1 MLRRLDAERSFAAL
15 ILDMD
20 GLMLDTEVV
29 EFRAWQRAAEDFG
42 WSISAEQYAQLLG
55 RTARDGWAV
64 MTAWWEERPASR
76 GSLTAIQDRAADYAG
91 AETVAVKKGLFALL
105 DWVEREKVPVAV
117 ASSSPHATVTARLR
131 EAGAE
136 KAVDVIVGGDD
147 VAHGKPAPDIF
158 LAAARR
164 LGCEPRVCV
173 VVEDSDSGIT
183 AAAAAGMTPFL
194 VPDSS
199 MPRVIPAAVRAR
211 AYRICESLAEVLDI
225 LSAAPVALGRRSRG
239 HPASSPGR
247 KPRPVPAEPACSL
260 VCVSS

>member
-1 MLRRLDAERSFAAL
+1 MLRHLDAERSFAAL

-42 WSISAEQYAQLLG
+42 WSISQEQYALLIG
-55 RTARDGWAV
+55 RTNQDCWTL

-76 GSLTAIQDRAADYAG
+76 GRLTAIRDRAADYAG
-91 AETVAVKKGLFALL
+91 AETITAKKGLFALL
-105 DWVEREKVPVAV
+105 DWVKRADVPVAV
-117 ASSSPHATVTARLR
+117 ASSSARATVTARLQ
-131 EAGAE
+131 EAGAD
-136 KAVDVIVGGDD
+136 KAVDVIVGGDEVD
-147 VAHGKPAPDIF
+147 HGKPAPDIF
-158 LAAARR
+158 LEAARR
-164 LGCEPRVCV
+164 LGCEPRACV

-211 AYRICESLAEVLDI
+211 AYRICQSLAEVLDI
-225 LSAAPVALGRRSRG
+225 LSAAADKS
-239 HPASSPGR
+239 
-247 KPRPVPAEPACSL
+247 
-260 VCVSS
+260 

>member
-64 MTAWWEERPASR
+64 MTAWWEQRPASR
-76 GSLTAIQDRAADYAG
+76 GSLTAIQDRAADYAA

-105 DWVEREKVPVAV
+105 DWVQRERVPVAV

-131 EAGAE
+131 EA
-136 KAVDVIVGGDD
+136 
-147 VAHGKPAPDIF
+147 
-158 LAAARR
+158 
-164 LGCEPRVCV
+164 
-173 VVEDSDSGIT
+173 
-183 AAAAAGMTPFL
+183 
-194 VPDSS
+194 
-199 MPRVIPAAVRAR
+199 
-211 AYRICESLAEVLDI
+211 
-225 LSAAPVALGRRSRG
+225 
-239 HPASSPGR
+239 
-247 KPRPVPAEPACSL
+247 
-260 VCVSS
+260 

>member
-1 MLRRLDAERSFAAL
+1 VLRRLDAERSFAAL

-42 WSISAEQYAQLLG
+42 WSISGEQYAQLLG

-64 MTAWWEERPASR
+64 MTAWWEERPSSR

-105 DWVEREKVPVAV
+105 DWVQREKVPVAV

-131 EAGAE
+131 EAGAD

-164 LGCEPRVCV
+164 LGCEPRECV

-199 MPRVIPAAVRAR
+199 MPRVIPAAVRAQ

-225 LSAAPVALGRRSRG
+225 LSAAPVALVIGRE
-239 HPASSPGR
+239 
-247 KPRPVPAEPACSL
+247 RPHSAPFVGLPKRP
-260 VCVSS
+260 